1 MMAMLDTISGRQVFN
16 DFEQKKFNLMAD
28 EWEKEKK
35 KKKYEVETEIQFQ
48 DNEFNAK
55 YLYLCKRFNEK
66 SRLEGLLNGP
76 LASTDL
82 NAIKDEHG
90 WHSLTHS
97 LTHLL
102 TYLLTGRNGLIVAA
116 FFDNDA
122 IIDLL
127 LKYNLNIDSTGWSD
141 LLTYLLTYSLTYSFV

>member
-35 KKKYEVETEIQFQ
+35 KKKYELETEIQFQ

-76 LASTDL
+76 LASADL

-97 LTHLL
+97 LIHLL

-141 LLTYLLTYSLTYSFV
+141 LLTYSLTLTH